1 MGMRAIFQK
10 KGRKRGEK
18 KGKIFEKCAKSENIL
33 KNGSLM
39 RATISS
45 MKQLEYAL
53 RKGVVCK
60 SSSSAYN
67 QVI

>member
-1 MGMRAIFQK
+1 MQIFQK
-10 KGRKRGEK
+10 KGRKREK
-18 KGKIFEKCAKSENIL
+18 KDKIFERSAKSENIL
-33 KNGSLM
+33 KKGSLM

-45 MKQLEYAL
+45 MEQLEYAL

>member
-1 MGMRAIFQK
+1 MQIFQK
-10 KGRKRGEK
+10 KGRKREK
-18 KGKIFEKCAKSENIL
+18 KDKIFEKCAKSENIL